1 MPRRGQYGS
10 GGGGGGRRGM
20 GRGREMFTHHPHDI
34 DLFARDTLSAS
45 NVAQRLHELR
55 SERELSIRAL
65 ADMSNLSVNTLSLI
79 ENGKTSPSVGTLQQL
94 ADAMQV
100 PITAFFEVSTER
112 KRVIFCKESQRPKI
126 TVEETDLEDLS
137 SGISQSGVQPLVVTL
152 KPTASS
158 GTSSI
163 VHTGHEFVYCLEGRV
178 LYTIEN
184 QSYVLEPS
192 DSLLFEANLLHR
204 WENLDETPSKI
215 ILILFQT
222 DKTDTAAERH
232 FGLY

>member
-1 MPRRGQYGS
+1 MPRRGQYGD
-10 GGGGGGRRGM
+10 GGGGGRRGM
-20 GRGREMFTHHPHDI
+20 GRGREMLIHHQHNI
-34 DLFARDTLSAS
+34 DLFARDILSAS

-100 PITAFFEVSTER
+100 PITAFFEVSAER
-112 KRVIFCKESQRPKI
+112 KRVIFCKETQRPKI

-137 SGISQSGVQPLVVTL
+137 SGISRSGIQPLVVTL

-184 QSYVLEPS
+184 QSYVLEPG